1 MNTMTNNS
9 ITITI
14 LSIALAIILRP
25 GASRLRM
32 ETV

>member
-1 MNTMTNNS
+1 MNTMINNS
-9 ITITI
+9 IAITI
-14 LSIALAIILRP
+14 LILALAIILRP